1 MAKNK
6 SKKSIVFV
14 AVAVVAV
21 VLCVIVLTGSAPR
34 IRLSLVGGGKVSN
47 GILTGVDADAHITS
61 VPKGEIRYLINKRII
76 N

>member
-21 VLCVIVLTGSAPR
+21 VLCVIALTGSAPR
-34 IRLSLVGGGKVSN
+34 IRLSLAGGGKVSN
-47 GILTGVDADAHITS
+47 
-61 VPKGEIRYLINKRII
+61 
-76 N
+76 